1 MDSQEK
7 VYRDHSPVKCPVPS
21 CTEVTCASYFDL
33 KIHFFDVHDLKM
45 RVSLE
50 VVGCHSTKISRDFY
64 RNKIQSKMRVRT
76 QFWAKRQLNQRMC
89 VKMIWMMMR
98 QIGRDE
104 DLEDTRKCVLSAR
117 RAQTKRKMLLT
128 DSDLCKRKRV

>member
-1 MDSQEK
+1 
-7 VYRDHSPVKCPVPS
+7 
-21 CTEVTCASYFDL
+21 
-33 KIHFFDVHDLKM
+33 M

-98 QIGRDE
+98 QIGQDE
-104 DLEDTRKCVLSAR
+104 DLEDTRKVCCFSS
-117 RAQTKRKMLLT
+117 QGT
-128 DSDLCKRKRV
+128 DEAEDVIDRQ